1 MEVLISMS
9 EINYVSGRM
18 DNIPI
23 SRLHYKMLWLI
34 GLGIFLD
41 GFDVYLSG
49 GVLGVLLKSGWST
62 INLNATFISV
72 TFVGLL
78 IGSLLTGFVGDSMGR
93 KFAYQLNLLIFGL
106 ASLVAAVSPNM
117 IFLIVCRGIMGIGLG
132 AEVVTGYALLAEFVP
147 SKTRGK
153 WVSMLSLITNVSAPA
168 SALLGYLIIPRLGWR
183 WMFVIVGVLSLI
195 VWFLRRTMPES
206 PRWYESKGMIEKAE
220 EVIEMFEKKAED
232 ETGIHVSRPVLDMNS
247 KSKLQS
253 KKSARFSDL
262 FKGNILP
269 RTVVGCM
276 ILIAINTLIYTFVTW
291 APTLFLRN
299 GINVSKSLGYTTIMM
314 VGAPLGALVGGFIV
328 DRCGRKW
335 CLIIF
340 MILAGVLGYAY
351 AVQQTMWL
359 ILVIGFFLT
368 IMIYILLTLGL
379 AVYVPELFPTEIRLR
394 GTGFSNAIG
403 RLATIFTPY
412 GVAWLIN
419 NYSVKLVFISLDV
432 LLLVVAL
439 IIFIF
444 GVETKQKSL
453 DQI

>member
-1 MEVLISMS
+1 
-9 EINYVSGRM
+9 
-18 DNIPI
+18 
-23 SRLHYKMLWLI
+23 
-34 GLGIFLD
+34 
-41 GFDVYLSG
+41 
-49 GVLGVLLKSGWST
+49 
-62 INLNATFISV
+62 
-72 TFVGLL
+72 
-78 IGSLLTGFVGDSMGR
+78 
-93 KFAYQLNLLIFGL
+93 
-106 ASLVAAVSPNM
+106 
-117 IFLIVCRGIMGIGLG
+117 
-132 AEVVTGYALLAEFVP
+132 
-147 SKTRGK
+147 
-153 WVSMLSLITNVSAPA
+153 
-168 SALLGYLIIPRLGWR
+168 
-183 WMFVIVGVLSLI
+183 
-195 VWFLRRTMPES
+195 
-206 PRWYESKGMIEKAE
+206 
-220 EVIEMFEKKAED
+220 
-232 ETGIHVSRPVLDMNS
+232 
-247 KSKLQS
+247 
-253 KKSARFSDL
+253 
-262 FKGNILP
+262 
-269 RTVVGCM
+269 
-276 ILIAINTLIYTFVTW
+276 
-291 APTLFLRN
+291 
-299 GINVSKSLGYTTIMM
+299 MM